1 MKKTLKVLALVLAL
15 VMCLS
20 VVGCSKTTGK
30 TLDDVKKAGQIVM
43 ATSPD
48 FPPFESLEG
57 DKVVGIEVE
66 IMEKIAAKLGVAL
79 KIEQVNFDSV
89 LPGIQAGKYDVGVSG
104 ITITDARKKNA
115 DFTAPYYE
123 AAQVIVVK
131 ADSAIASKADLTG
144 KKISVQTGTTA
155 EDYCLQNDYTVSAF
169 EANNDAFAALTAGKV
184 DAWVVDNAVAL
195 AMIEGN
201 ADVKKLDE
209 NMTTEPYGFAFPKG
223 SDTLV
228 EAFNTEI
235 NAMIADGTLKA
246 IFDKYETIYE
256 APQN

>member
-1 MKKTLKVLALVLAL
+1 MKKIIALLLTLMFAVTCFAACGGDNSDATADEASNKLV
-15 VMCLS
+15 
-20 VVGCSKTTGK
+20 
-30 TLDDVKKAGQIVM
+30 I

-48 FPPFESLEG
+48 FPPFESLENG
-57 DKVVGIEVE
+57 EVVGIEIDILNLICDE
-66 IMEKIAAKLGVAL
+66 LGKELVI
-79 KIEQVNFDSV
+79 KQMNFDSV
-89 LPGIQAGKYDVGVSG
+89 LPGIIAGKYDVGVSG
-104 ITITDARKKNA
+104 ITITESRKKNA
-115 DFTAPYYE
+115 DFTVPYYE

-155 EDYCLQNDYTVSAF
+155 EDYCLQNDYNVSAF

-201 ADVKKLDE
+201 ASVKKLDE

-228 EAFNTEI
+228 EAFNTEV
-235 NAMIADGTLKA
+235 NAMIADGTIKA